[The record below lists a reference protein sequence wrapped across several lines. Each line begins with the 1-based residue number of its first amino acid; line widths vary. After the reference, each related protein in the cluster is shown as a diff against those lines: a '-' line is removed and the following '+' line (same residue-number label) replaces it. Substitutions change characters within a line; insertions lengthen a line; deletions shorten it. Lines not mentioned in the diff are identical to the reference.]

1 VEQRSVH
8 PLLPRVD
15 VLITRRPRFTA
26 SQAIILNTLVNSQGP
41 VDIKR
46 LVRLVDQFLNREY
59 QTTEQSIHSQIYQIR
74 AKLGEE
80 SHHPTQIITTAVQLR
95 SGEWVTAFKYVDLQ

>member
-1 VEQRSVH
+1 MEQRSVH
-8 PLLPRVD
+8 PLMPRVD
-15 VLITRRPRFTA
+15 IPITRRPRFTN

-46 LVRLVDQFLNREY
+46 LVRLVDQFLGREY
-59 QTTEQSIHSQIYQIR
+59 QTTEQSIRSQIYQIR

-80 SHHPTQIITTAVQLR
+80 FRHPTQIVTTSIQKPD
-95 SGEWVTAFKYVDLQ
+95 GEWVTAFKYVE